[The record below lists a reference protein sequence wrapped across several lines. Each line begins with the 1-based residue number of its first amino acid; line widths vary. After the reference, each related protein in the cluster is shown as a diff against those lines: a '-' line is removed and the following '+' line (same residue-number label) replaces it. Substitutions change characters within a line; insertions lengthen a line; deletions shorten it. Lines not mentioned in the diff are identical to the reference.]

1 MARSC
6 AGRQLS
12 ASPPGLCN
20 SLRISMLRVA
30 LNGMTHAIAQGVI
43 LAHRFAGILFLS
55 FCLVTPSHTETR
67 RPEPDEAAR
76 KWTTIKK
83 PLRKAAETEGKWE
96 VFKDI
101 TVDAGKSVVLDS
113 RIDYS
118 SLDKVAVAVRSASD
132 SLSDLE
138 DLILQTFW
146 SVPDADYFSAAEI
159 KFGRTFPFTN
169 SGSVLFG
176 VYGSE
181 FRLILRNEGGLS
193 LKVGQLLIF
202 CRSQ

>member
-1 MARSC
+1 MTTFRHPTATV
-6 AGRQLS
+6 QLIK
-12 ASPPGLCN
+12 
-20 SLRISMLRVA
+20 ISILTVV
-30 LNGMTHAIAQGVI
+30 LNGMAHAIDTGVI
-43 LAHRFAGILFLS
+43 LAHRLAGSLFLA
-55 FCLVTPSHTETR
+55 FCLVSSSHTETR
-67 RPEPDEAAR
+67 GTEPEGAAR

-83 PLRKAAETEGKWE
+83 STRKTAETEGKWE

-113 RIDYS
+113 RIDFS
-118 SLDKVAVAVRSASD
+118 SLDKVAVAIRSASD

-138 DLILQTFW
+138 NLTVQAFW

-181 FRLILRNEGGLS
+181 FRLILRNEGALS
-193 LKVGQLLIF
+193 LKIGQLFIF

>member
-1 MARSC
+1 M
-6 AGRQLS
+6 Q
-12 ASPPGLCN
+12 PIK
-20 SLRISMLRVA
+20 ISILTVV
-30 LNGMTHAIAQGVI
+30 LDGMKHAIVPGVI
-43 LAHRFAGILFLS
+43 LVHRLAGSLLLS
-55 FCLVTPSHTETR
+55 FCLVSPSHTETR
-67 RPEPDEAAR
+67 GTEPEGAAR

-83 PLRKAAETEGKWE
+83 SPRKAAETEGKWE

-101 TVDAGKSVVLDS
+101 TVDAGKNVVLDS
-113 RIDYS
+113 SIDYS

-138 DLILQTFW
+138 SLTLQTFW

-159 KFGRTFPFTN
+159 KFGKTFPFTN

-181 FRLILRNEGGLS
+181 FRLILRNEGALS
-193 LKVGQLLIF
+193 LKIAQLFIF